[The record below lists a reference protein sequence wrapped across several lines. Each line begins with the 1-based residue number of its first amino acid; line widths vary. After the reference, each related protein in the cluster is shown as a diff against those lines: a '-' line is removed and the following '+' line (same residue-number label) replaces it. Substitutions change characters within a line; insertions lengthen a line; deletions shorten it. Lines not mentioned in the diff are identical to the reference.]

1 MFSGKLIRQVSVI
14 ALFFFLWFSITANFG
29 FAQQEEDELLKAR
42 KLYQDG
48 DYEGSIKLLSEFIAK
63 LRAIVAQKKNVAE
76 AFYLLA
82 KVYYTVGE
90 DEKVDE
96 NLQKVF
102 ETYPAFA
109 KEEADFDFKARM
121 DKARAE
127 VEARRLAQKEEEKPV
142 PAVKEEKKK
151 PAKVIEAPVPKKK
164 KKFPVLLV
172 VGGVVVLGV
181 VAALLL
187 SGGKKDEKKEEFD
200 IRGRWAIDERLGNET
215 FQDFLTFTGTKL
227 RGLFRDDEDH
237 VGDYEV
243 NGRDVH
249 FSYRNIL
256 LEYQGR
262 FTGPDNMAGTFTI
275 VIDDV
280 EYTGN
285 WTGTRLGPAAQILQQ
300 ARSITTLPGAPQS
313 SR

>member
-48 DYEGSIKLLSEFIAK
+48 DYEGSIKLLSDFIAK
-63 LRAIVAQKKNVAE
+63 LKAIVAQKKNVAE

-102 ETYPAFA
+102 ETYPAFT

-127 VEARRLAQKEEEKPV
+127 VEARRLAQKEEKEPV
-142 PAVKEEKKK
+142 PEVKEEKKR
-151 PAKVIEAPVPKKK
+151 PAKVIEAPAPKKK

-172 VGGVVVLGV
+172 VGGIVVLGV

-187 SGGKKDEKKEEFD
+187 SGGKKDEKEEFD

-215 FQDFLTFTGTKL
+215 FKDFLTFTGTKL
-227 RGLFRDDEDH
+227 RGLFRDDEDN

-243 NGRDVH
+243 NGREVH

-256 LEYQGR
+256 LEYHGR
-262 FTGPDNMAGTFTI
+262 FTGPDNMAGNFTI

-280 EYTGN
+280 EYTGS
-285 WTGTRLGPAAQILQQ
+285 WTGNRLGPAARVNRQ
-300 ARSITTLPGAPQS
+300 ARSITTFPGT
-313 SR
+313 

>member
-1 MFSGKLIRQVSVI
+1 VI

-102 ETYPAFA
+102 ETYPAFE
-109 KEEADFDFKARM
+109 KEEADFDFKARV

-127 VEARRLAQKEEEKPV
+127 VEAQRLAQKEKKEPV
-142 PAVKEEKKK
+142 PEVKKEKKK
-151 PAKVIEAPVPKKK
+151 PAKVIEAPGPKKK

-172 VGGVVVLGV
+172 VGGIVVLGV
-181 VAALLL
+181 VAALVL
-187 SGGKKDEKKEEFD
+187 SGGKDDKKEEEFD
-200 IRGRWAIDERLGNET
+200 IRGRWVIDETLGNET

-243 NGRDVH
+243 NGRQVH
-249 FSYRNIL
+249 FAYRNIL
-256 LEYQGR
+256 LEYNGR
-262 FTGPDNMAGTFTI
+262 FTGPDSMAGTFII

-280 EYTGN
+280 QYTGN
-285 WTGTRLGPAAQILQQ
+285 WTGDRVGPAAQVNRQ
-300 ARSITTLPGAPQS
+300 ARSITTFPGN
-313 SR
+313 